1 MILVLVVRESDSESF
16 NNPERI
22 FFIVTNI
29 LLMIENSNT
38 EYRIEKSNYISKIIP
53 VRRWKYEI

>member
-38 EYRIEKSNYISKIIP
+38 EYRIENSNYISKIIP